1 MNGRFYVSFCLRDAM
16 LAWYWLSPS
25 VCPSVC
31 LSVTRRH
38 DVETAGRIELVFGV
52 KAIVGLSYTVLQG
65 NLAKSK
71 ITGTYLWNF
80 SPTLDLEQF
89 RHGTSTVASV
99 VNLVRPTTVASLSH
113 WASSVVYNTMGST
126 QRTVRVCLRQLRLVI
141 RVGVIH
147 SWFI

>member
-113 WASSVVYNTMGST
+113 
-126 QRTVRVCLRQLRLVI
+126 
-141 RVGVIH
+141 
-147 SWFI
+147 